1 MAALKQALAIDPG
14 LKGALAWVNE
24 AGFLLEV
31 EDMPVVDNNVSA
43 PLLTNLIVGYGP
55 VEVVIIERQQSMPK
69 QGVAS
74 SFKTGTGYGILIGI
88 VAALHIPA
96 VYWPS
101 SMWKKTLR
109 LSSNKEYSR
118 QRAMERWPDQTAI
131 FKRKMDEGRAEA
143 ALLGATWF
151 LSKERKELLPTLQGE
166 ETRPNSRRRLT
177 RRYPDSQGATV
188 SELEHT

>member
-55 VEVVIIERQQSMPK
+55 VEVIVIERQQSMPK

-96 VYWPS
+96 VFWPS

-118 QRAMERWPDQTAI
+118 QRAMERWPDQTEI
-131 FKRKMDEGRAEA
+131 FKRKKDEGRAEA

-151 LSKERKELLPTLQGE
+151 LSKERKELLPTLLGE

-177 RRYPDSQGATV
+177 RRYPDGQVATV
-188 SELEHT
+188 AELEHT

>member
-43 PLLTNLIVGYGP
+43 PLLANLIVGYGP
-55 VEVVIIERQQSMPK
+55 VEVIIIERQQSMPK

-88 VAALHIPA
+88 CAALHIPT
-96 VYWPS
+96 VFWPS

-118 QRAMERWPDQTAI
+118 QRALERWPDQTSL
-131 FKRKMDEGRAEA
+131 FKLKKHEGRAEA

-151 LSKERKELLPTLQGE
+151 LSKERKELLPTLRGE

-177 RRYPDSQGATV
+177 RRYPDGAVATV
-188 SELEHT
+188 DALEMS

>member
-55 VEVVIIERQQSMPK
+55 VEVIIIERQQSMPK

-74 SFKTGTGYGILIGI
+74 SFKTGTGYGIVIG
-88 VAALHIPA
+88 VCAALHIPTI
-96 VYWPS
+96 YWPS

-118 QRAMERWPDQTAI
+118 QRALERWPDQTEI
-131 FKRKMDEGRAEA
+131 FKLKKHEGRAEA

-151 LSKERKELLPTLQGE
+151 LSKERKELLPTLLGE

-177 RRYPDSQGATV
+177 RRYPDSPVATV
-188 SELEHT
+188 AELEHT

>member
-31 EDMPVVDNNVSA
+31 EDMPVVDGNVSA
-43 PLLTNLIVGYGP
+43 PLLTNLIVGYGS
-55 VEVVIIERQQSMPK
+55 VEVIVIERQQSMPK

-88 VAALHIPA
+88 VAALHIPS

-118 QRAMERWPDQTAI
+118 QRALERWPDQTSL
-131 FKRKMDEGRAEA
+131 FKLKKHEGRAEA

-151 LSKERKELLPTLQGE
+151 LSKERKELLPTLLGE
-166 ETRPNSRRRLT
+166 PDRPNSKRRLI
-177 RRYPDSQGATV
+177 RRYPEGHLATV
-188 SELEHT
+188 AELEH